1 MRKYPGI
8 PELLE
13 TYMEESTADERWV
26 TVQELRDRF
35 GMSRYESSTVSGF
48 LRRLKFGSFGQCP
61 YIVLR
66 IEPTNVTF
74 RSSPPKYRYLVK
86 RKNKIATAFSEDNP

>member
-1 MRKYPGI
+1 MRKYPEI
-8 PELLE
+8 PELPE
-13 TYMEESTADERWV
+13 TYLKESAADERWV

-35 GMSRYESSTVSGF
+35 SMTRNKSSTVSGY

-86 RKNKIATAFSEDNP
+86 RKNKIAIAFCEDKP